1 MKKILLIGN
10 GAREHVIAETL
21 KRSPQGCEL
30 YVYMSAM
37 NPGVLDNCHTFRI
50 GKLDDMEA
58 IKKFA
63 VECKPDF
70 AFIGPDNPIA
80 DGAADALLE
89 VGIKT
94 VAPLKICAQLESS
107 KAFTRELVAKYG
119 IEGSPKFRVFTTS
132 NGLREFIKELGEYV
146 VKADG
151 LTGGKGVKVS
161 GEHLANIDEGFA
173 YAMEC
178 LNADGRVV
186 IEEKFIGVEFSLMSF
201 VDGVHV
207 VDMPAVQ
214 DHKRALEGDKGMNTG
229 GMGTY
234 SDANH
239 SLPFLRPGDL
249 EAAHAITVKVAEAI
263 YKETGK
269 YFKGIMYGGFMA
281 VKNGV
286 GLIEYNA
293 RFGDPEA
300 MNVLPLLKTDF
311 IDVCERII
319 AGNLE
324 SVEFEN
330 KATVLKY
337 IVPEGY
343 PENPRKGEKIEIGE
357 VPAGVKMY
365 YGSVDARPDGVY
377 LSGSRALAFVGI
389 ADSLESAESLAQSA
403 VGSVNGPVF
412 YRRDIGTAELIQKRV
427 EVIRS
432 LYVL

>member
-30 YVYMSAM
+30 FVFASAN
-37 NPGVLDNCHTFRI
+37 NPGLMALAKEYRLVKSLNDFEVLRSF
-50 GKLDDMEA
+50 A
-58 IKKFA
+58 IE
-63 VECKPDF
+63 VRPDF
-70 AFIGPDNPIA
+70 AFIGPDGQVVA
-80 DGAADALLE
+80 GAADVLLE
-89 VGIKT
+89 LEIGSVGP
-94 VAPLKICAQLESS
+94 VKICAQLEGS

-119 IEGSPKFRVFTTS
+119 IEGSPKFKVFVTAD
-132 NGLREFIKELGEYV
+132 GLREFIEELGEYV

-161 GEHLANIDEGFA
+161 GEHLHSVDEGFA
-173 YAMEC
+173 YAVEC

-207 VDMPAVQ
+207 LDMPGVQ
-214 DHKRALEGDKGMNTG
+214 DHKRAHEGDTGPNTG

-281 VKNGV
+281 VRNGV

-343 PENPRKGEKIEIGE
+343 PENPRKGEKIEIDE
-357 VPAGVKMY
+357 IPAGVKMY

-389 ADSLESAESLAQSA
+389 ADSLEEAERLAQSA
-403 VGSVNGPVF
+403 VSSVKGPVF
-412 YRRDIGTAELIQKRV
+412 YRKDIGTAELIQKRV
-427 EVIRS
+427 EVMNQ
-432 LYVL
+432 L

>member
-1 MKKILLIGN
+1 MKKILLVGN

-21 KRSPQGCEL
+21 KRSPQEVEL
-30 YVYMSAM
+30 YVFATAN
-37 NPGVLDNCHTFRI
+37 NPGIKALAKEYFIVKSLSDFES
-50 GKLDDMEA
+50 L
-58 IKKFA
+58 KKFA
-63 VECKPDF
+63 DEVKPDF
-70 AFIGPDNPIA
+70 AFVGPDNPIA
-80 DGAADALLE
+80 DGAVDALLA
-89 VGIKT
+89 VGVQS

-119 IEGSPKFRVFTTS
+119 IEGSPKFKVFTKPD
-132 NGLREFIKELGEYV
+132 GLKEFIEELGHYV

-161 GEHLANIDEGFA
+161 GEHLHSHDHGYD

-178 LNADGRVV
+178 LKSDGRVV
-186 IEEKFIGVEFSLMSF
+186 IEEKLIGVEFSLMSF

-214 DHKRALEGDKGMNTG
+214 DHKRAHEGDTGPNTG

-234 SDANH
+234 SDADH

-311 IDVCERII
+311 VDVCERII
-319 AGNLE
+319 SGNLE
-324 SVEFEN
+324 KVEFEN

-343 PENPRKGEKIEIGE
+343 PENPQKGEKIEIGE
-357 VPAGVKMY
+357 VPAGVKIY
-365 YGSVDARPDGVY
+365 YGSVDAREDGVY

-389 ADSLESAESLAQSA
+389 ADTIAEAERLAQSA
-403 VGSVNGPVF
+403 VGSVKGPVF
-412 YRRDIGTAELIQKRV
+412 YRKDIGTKELIQKRV
-427 EVIRS
+427 EMMS
-432 LYVL
+432 KL

>member
-161 GEHLANIDEGFA
+161 ANI
-173 YAMEC
+173 
-178 LNADGRVV
+178 
-186 IEEKFIGVEFSLMSF
+186 
-201 VDGVHV
+201 
-207 VDMPAVQ
+207 
-214 DHKRALEGDKGMNTG
+214 
-229 GMGTY
+229 
-234 SDANH
+234 
-239 SLPFLRPGDL
+239 
-249 EAAHAITVKVAEAI
+249 
-263 YKETGK
+263 
-269 YFKGIMYGGFMA
+269 
-281 VKNGV
+281 
-286 GLIEYNA
+286 
-293 RFGDPEA
+293 
-300 MNVLPLLKTDF
+300 
-311 IDVCERII
+311 
-319 AGNLE
+319 
-324 SVEFEN
+324 
-330 KATVLKY
+330 
-337 IVPEGY
+337 
-343 PENPRKGEKIEIGE
+343 
-357 VPAGVKMY
+357 
-365 YGSVDARPDGVY
+365 
-377 LSGSRALAFVGI
+377 
-389 ADSLESAESLAQSA
+389 
-403 VGSVNGPVF
+403 
-412 YRRDIGTAELIQKRV
+412 
-427 EVIRS
+427 
-432 LYVL
+432 